1 MKAVTAKVMLMRWLI
16 NVLLVLNLAAT
27 IAAQDEPIRVS
38 TDIVTVPV
46 TVLDKDG
53 RYVTNLTKDN
63 FKIIENGV
71 EQDVSYFETVDK
83 NVTVMLLLDLSG
95 SMNDYIEPLGR
106 SAAAFIAKLREDDR
120 IIVAGFAD
128 DSKLHILQEP
138 IKKKDFRQRIRLSE
152 RLGDSITTTF
162 DAVEKAMQYMDR
174 ITGRKAI
181 VLFTDGELF
190 GRRASQK
197 DNLRD
202 AREQEAL
209 IYTIRFGDSAHQPGL
224 YAAGSQFPLERKL
237 SAKEL
242 ATIKATVNAYL
253 EGLSTAT
260 GGRSFDLD
268 EVSDLEATFQQVSAE
283 LGQQYLI
290 GYSPITPAK
299 DGERRKITVNVNIP
313 NVAVRSRNE
322 VVFKKK

>member
-1 MKAVTAKVMLMRWLI
+1 
-16 NVLLVLNLAAT
+16 
-27 IAAQDEPIRVS
+27 
-38 TDIVTVPV
+38 
-46 TVLDKDG
+46 
-53 RYVTNLTKDN
+53 
-63 FKIIENGV
+63 
-71 EQDVSYFETVDK
+71 
-83 NVTVMLLLDLSG
+83 
-95 SMNDYIEPLGR
+95 
-106 SAAAFIAKLREDDR
+106 
-120 IIVAGFAD
+120 
-128 DSKLHILQEP
+128 
-138 IKKKDFRQRIRLSE
+138 KDFRQTIRLSE
-152 RLGDSITTTF
+152 RLGDSHSTLF

-174 ITGRKAI
+174 LTGRKAI

-224 YAAGSQFPLERKL
+224 YAAGSQFPIERKL
-237 SAKEL
+237 SPKEL
-242 ATIKATVNAYL
+242 AKIKTVNAYL

-283 LGQQYLI
+283 LGQQYFI

-299 DGERRKITVNVNIP
+299 DGERRKITVKVNIP